1 MEEASAYI
9 ARNWSSTV
17 RSAPEDQ
24 GTLIGLPRPFSTPS
38 TSGVFQELYYWDTY
52 FINVGLLASGQTE
65 QAANNIENMFYL
77 IDRFGWMPNGN
88 RTFYLCRS
96 QPPFLSQM
104 VRELFEHTQDR
115 AWLHARAYPA
125 LQKEYWFW
133 HTHRTLENG
142 LSRYGGEDPDDTTL
156 RELGRSLCERFG
168 LASPE
173 SPEQLYPYGR
183 AMLALAESGWDCT
196 SRFGTEA
203 QLYAPVDLNA
213 LLYRMEHNMEW
224 FAGVLG
230 LDAERSQWRSRKEFR
245 KARMDELL
253 WDPERGCYC
262 DYRFSDGHLWKAMVF
277 SAQKSF
283 EDAVAA
289 HKRGHFLN
297 ALQRERRLAQR
308 LHGDGHELH
317 GVVVRSHAVGA
328 ERTTAPASVDDRP
341 FAALTHPDGDRL
353 HDAAAVAGAVAWLY
367 VHMKAGKAVRT
378 MVSVV
383 AAGVFRRTEPA
394 ADLAGK
400 RVVTGVG
407 LILMSF

>member
-1 MEEASAYI
+1 MEKASAYI

-38 TSGVFQELYYWDTY
+38 TSGVFQELHYWDTY

-104 VRELFEHTQDR
+104 VRELFAHTQDQAWPR
-115 AWLHARAYPA
+115 AGAYPA
-125 LQKEYWFW
+125 LQQEYWFW

-156 RELGRSLCERFG
+156 RELGKSLCKRFG
-168 LASPE
+168 LAPPE
-173 SPEQLYPYGR
+173 SPERLYPYGR

-224 FAGVLG
+224 FTGVLG
-230 LDAERSQWRSRKEFR
+230 LDAERSQWRNRKEFR

-253 WDPERGCYC
+253 WEPERGCYC
-262 DYRFSDGHLWKAMVF
+262 DYRFSDGHRSTLF
-277 SAQKSF
+277 SAAAFYPLFAGMCSPERAAQVVSMLPLLEMPYGVACCEKTGGLLGLQWDIRMAGPAYSISSLWLCAGMGTNGMRRGSRKNTSRSLTAF
-283 EDAVAA
+283 SKGAVSS
-289 HKRGHFLN
+289 G
-297 ALQRERRLAQR
+297 
-308 LHGDGHELH
+308 
-317 GVVVRSHAVGA
+317 RSM
-328 ERTTAPASVDDRP
+328 TCAPAIFRCPRNTRP
-341 FAALTHPDGDRL
+341 CQ
-353 HDAAAVAGAVAWLY
+353 
-367 VHMKAGKAVRT
+367 
-378 MVSVV
+378 
-383 AAGVFRRTEPA
+383 
-394 ADLAGK
+394 
-400 RVVTGVG
+400 
-407 LILMSF
+407 

>member
-17 RSAPEDQ
+17 RYATEDQ

-38 TSGVFQELYYWDTY
+38 ISGVFQELYYWDTY

-104 VRELFEHTQDR
+104 VRELFAHTQDQ
-115 AWLHARAYPA
+115 AWLRAGAYPA
-125 LQKEYWFW
+125 LQQEYRFW

-156 RELGRSLCERFG
+156 RELGKSLCKRFG

-173 SPEQLYPYGR
+173 SPERLYPYGR

-213 LLYRMEHNMEW
+213 LLYRMERNMEW

-253 WDPERGCYC
+253 WEPERGCYC
-262 DYRFSDGHLWKAMVF
+262 DYRFSDGHRSTLF
-277 SAQKSF
+277 SAAAFYPLFAGMCSPERAAQVVSMLPLL
-283 EDAVAA
+283 EMPYGVACCEKTGGLLGLQWDYPNGWA
-289 HKRGHFLN
+289 CLQYIVVMALRRYGYKRD
-297 ALQRERRLAQR
+297 AQR
-308 LHGDGHELH
+308 IAEKYLALVDRVFQRSGQLWEKYDVCTGDI
-317 GVVVRSHAVGA
+317 
-328 ERTTAPASVDDRP
+328 SVSKEYQIP
-341 FAALTHPDGDRL
+341 PMMGWT
-353 HDAAAVAGAVAWLY
+353 
-367 VHMKAGKAVRT
+367 
-378 MVSVV
+378 
-383 AAGVFRRTEPA
+383 AGVYTAFQEIVHPRC
-394 ADLAGK
+394 
-400 RVVTGVG
+400 
-407 LILMSF
+407 S

>member
-1 MEEASAYI
+1 MGLQELPLEPQLRLVRQLGLTSLELGIANAPMDLPADASEEAIAYI

-24 GTLIGLPRPFSTPS
+24 GTLIGLPRPYSTPS
-38 TSGVFQELYYWDTY
+38 ISGVFQELYYWDTY
-52 FINVGLLASGQTE
+52 FINMGLLASGQTE

-125 LQKEYWFW
+125 LQQEYWFW

-253 WDPERGCYC
+253 WEPERGCYC
-262 DYRFSDGHLWKAMVF
+262 DYRFSDGHRSALF
-277 SAQKSF
+277 SAAAFYPLFAGMCSPERAAQVVSMLPLL
-283 EDAVAA
+283 EMPYGVACCEKTGGLLGLQWDYPNGWA
-289 HKRGHFLN
+289 CLQYIVVMALRRYGYKRG
-297 ALQRERRLAQR
+297 AQR
-308 LHGDGHELH
+308 I
-317 GVVVRSHAVGA
+317 A
-328 ERTTAPASVDDRP
+328 EKIPRAR
-341 FAALTHPDGDRL
+341 
-353 HDAAAVAGAVAWLY
+353 
-367 VHMKAGKAVRT
+367 
-378 MVSVV
+378 
-383 AAGVFRRTEPA
+383 
-394 ADLAGK
+394 
-400 RVVTGVG
+400 
-407 LILMSF
+407 

>member
-17 RSAPEDQ
+17 RYATEDQ

-38 TSGVFQELYYWDTY
+38 ISGVFQELYYWDTY

-104 VRELFEHTQDR
+104 VRELFAHTQDQ
-115 AWLHARAYPA
+115 AWLRAGAYPA
-125 LQKEYWFW
+125 LQQEYRFW

-156 RELGRSLCERFG
+156 RELGKSLCECFG
-168 LASPE
+168 LAPPE
-173 SPEQLYPYGR
+173 SPESLYPYGR

-213 LLYRMEHNMEW
+213 LLYRMERNMEW

-253 WDPERGCYC
+253 WEPERGCYC
-262 DYRFSDGHLWKAMVF
+262 DYRFSDGHRSTLF
-277 SAQKSF
+277 SAAAFYPLFAGMCSPERAAQVVSMLPLL
-283 EDAVAA
+283 EMPYGVACCEKTGGLLGLQWDYPNGWA
-289 HKRGHFLN
+289 CLQYIVVMALRRYGYKRD
-297 ALQRERRLAQR
+297 AQR
-308 LHGDGHELH
+308 IAEKYLALVDR
-317 GVVVRSHAVGA
+317 VFQRSGQ
-328 ERTTAPASVDDRP
+328 
-341 FAALTHPDGDRL
+341 L
-353 HDAAAVAGAVAWLY
+353 
-367 VHMKAGKAVRT
+367 
-378 MVSVV
+378 
-383 AAGVFRRTEPA
+383 
-394 ADLAGK
+394 
-400 RVVTGVG
+400 
-407 LILMSF
+407 

>member
-17 RSAPEDQ
+17 RYATEDQ

-38 TSGVFQELYYWDTY
+38 ISGVFQELYYWDTY

-104 VRELFEHTQDR
+104 VRDLFAHTQDQ
-115 AWLHARAYPA
+115 AWLRAGAYPA
-125 LQKEYWFW
+125 LQQEYWFW

-230 LDAERSQWRSRKEFR
+230 LNAERSQ
-245 KARMDELL
+245 
-253 WDPERGCYC
+253 
-262 DYRFSDGHLWKAMVF
+262 
-277 SAQKSF
+277 
-283 EDAVAA
+283 
-289 HKRGHFLN
+289 
-297 ALQRERRLAQR
+297 
-308 LHGDGHELH
+308 
-317 GVVVRSHAVGA
+317 
-328 ERTTAPASVDDRP
+328 
-341 FAALTHPDGDRL
+341 
-353 HDAAAVAGAVAWLY
+353 
-367 VHMKAGKAVRT
+367 
-378 MVSVV
+378 
-383 AAGVFRRTEPA
+383 
-394 ADLAGK
+394 
-400 RVVTGVG
+400 
-407 LILMSF
+407 